1 MDKLFSIGE
10 VAKINEI
17 SIDRLRN
24 YDKIGLLVPSYI
36 DPKTNYRYYSEDQF
50 RKLRFIKYLRKIGIP
65 LKEIDLILNKN
76 TDSKEFTD
84 FLNNKINYI
93 EKEIESLKIIKED
106 ILELKSS
113 LEHNLK
119 ISNINYIYKKNFEE
133 RYVFKKKIDRTIN
146 FVVSHREQVFSEFK
160 MEINKIIPSR
170 SFEKGIYIK
179 NLDDRNKDSSEVYFL
194 LKDYKKLHN
203 FVIPKGKYLCL
214 SYQEDERNNAICE
227 LKNYIEK
234 NNITIKGPIL
244 NVVLSTLPKEYFQFQ
259 ILID

>member
-1 MDKLFSIGE
+1 MDKLFSIGD
-10 VAKINEI
+10 VSKINEI

-50 RKLRFIKYLRKIGIP
+50 RKLRFIKYLRKIGTP

-84 FLNNKINYI
+84 FLDNKINYI
-93 EKEIESLKIIKED
+93 EKEIESLEIIKDD
-106 ILELKSS
+106 ILELK
-113 LEHNLK
+113 LNFENNIK
-119 ISNINYIYKKNFEE
+119 VSNINYIYKKHFDE
-133 RYVFKKKIDRTIN
+133 RYVLKKSINKSIN

-160 MEINKIIPSR
+160 MEINKIIQSR

-179 NLDDRNKDSSEVYFL
+179 DLDDISKDSSEIYFL

-203 FVIPKGKYLCL
+203 FIIPKGEYLCL
-214 SYQEDERNNAICE
+214 SYEEDERNNAIYE

-234 NNITIKGPIL
+234 NNIIIKGPIL

-259 ILID
+259 IRI

>member
-1 MDKLFSIGE
+1 MDKLFSIGD
-10 VAKINEI
+10 VSKINEI

-50 RKLRFIKYLRKIGIP
+50 RKLRFIKYLRKIGTP

-84 FLNNKINYI
+84 FLDNKINYI
-93 EKEIESLKIIKED
+93 EKEIESLEIIKDD
-106 ILELKSS
+106 ILELK
-113 LEHNLK
+113 LNFENNIK
-119 ISNINYIYKKNFEE
+119 VSNINYIYKKHFDE
-133 RYVFKKKIDRTIN
+133 RYVLKKNINKSIN

-160 MEINKIIPSR
+160 MEINKIIQSR

-179 NLDDRNKDSSEVYFL
+179 DLNDISKDSSEIYFL

-203 FVIPKGKYLCL
+203 FVIPKGEYLCL
-214 SYQEDERNNAICE
+214 SYEEDERNNAIYE

-234 NNITIKGPIL
+234 NNIIIKGPIL

-259 ILID
+259 IRI